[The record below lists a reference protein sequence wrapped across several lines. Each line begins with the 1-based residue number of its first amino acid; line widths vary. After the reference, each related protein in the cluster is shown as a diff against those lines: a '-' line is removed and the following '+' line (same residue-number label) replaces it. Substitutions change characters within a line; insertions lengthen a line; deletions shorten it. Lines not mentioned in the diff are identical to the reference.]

1 MICIQKKK
9 VFEVN
14 YEDFSQNFVRNFYL
28 NNYDN
33 LKVIIVV
40 KKNNT
45 FYANVSFEEVCTL
58 SGKNAVGQFIE
69 KEINKD
75 DKKIE

>member
-33 LKVIIVV
+33 LKVVIIV
-40 KKNNT
+40 KKKT
-45 FYANVSFEEVCTL
+45 RHFMQAFLLKKSVHFL
-58 SGKNAVGQFIE
+58 E
-69 KEINKD
+69 KMLLHSSL
-75 DKKIE
+75 KKK